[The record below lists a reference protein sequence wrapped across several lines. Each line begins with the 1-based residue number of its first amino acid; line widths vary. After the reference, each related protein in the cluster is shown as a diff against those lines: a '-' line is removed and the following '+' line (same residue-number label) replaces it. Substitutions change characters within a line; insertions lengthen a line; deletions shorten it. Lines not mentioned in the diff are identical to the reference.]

1 MYKAPR
7 AYGDQSFLG
16 RAFDSYQNMMQITC
30 CLREA
35 ARQRSLEQ
43 PIVLELSRRETGL
56 CDYLPEAR
64 ITRFATHKGNQPI
77 LSNPVALPFADK
89 SFDGCLI
96 TDVYE
101 HLPAERRPELL
112 REMLRVTDGLVLI
125 ASPQGDEIVTRFDRV
140 VFDFIWGK
148 YAERFEPLDQHASF
162 GLEPLEQILESLKAQ
177 GADRAVALPC
187 NYVYRWIHQILIF
200 FDLQY
205 KHSHGDLFQP
215 LNRIYNERL
224 SPYDY
229 REPCYRYLIAVAT
242 HPDISVDVL
251 FDKLKAPKETP
262 ALVAETDG
270 VLVQAFRAVESSLA
284 DRLRS
289 YSAELDLLRGHSTW
303 ATQEIDHLN
312 STIRQLQQDN
322 EWAKANIEHLHSVV
336 AQLQSDNQW
345 AEREI
350 EHLRL
355 QKTTESDP
363 EPLTK

>member
-1 MYKAPR
+1 MDNATR
-7 AYGDQSFLG
+7 ASGDQSFLG

-35 ARQRSLEQ
+35 ARQRSIEQ
-43 PIVLELSRRETGL
+43 PIVLELLRRETGL
-56 CDYLPEAR
+56 RDYMPEAR
-64 ITRFATHKGNQPI
+64 ITRFPTHEKNQPI

-89 SFDGCLI
+89 SFDACLI

-101 HLPAERRPELL
+101 HLPEQLRPGLL

-125 ASPQGDEIVTRFDRV
+125 ASPQGNEIVTRFDRV

-148 YAERFEPLDQHASF
+148 YAERFEPLEQHAKF
-162 GLEPLEQILESLKAQ
+162 GLEPLEQMLESLKAQ
-177 GADRAVALPC
+177 GADRVVTLPC

-205 KHSHGDLFQP
+205 KHSHGDLFEP

-242 HPDISVDVL
+242 HREISLDVL

-262 ALVAETDG
+262 ALVADTDG
-270 VLVQAFRAVESSLA
+270 VLVRTFRVVESNLA
-284 DRLRS
+284 DKLRS
-289 YSAELDLLRGHSTW
+289 CSAELDLLRGHSSW
-303 ATQEIDHLN
+303 SKQEIEHLN

-322 EWAKANIEHLHSVV
+322 EWAKADIEHLHSVIE
-336 AQLQSDNQW
+336 QLQSDNQW

-355 QKTTESDP
+355 HTSKEGDP
-363 EPLTK
+363 EALME